1 MSVDYSAI
9 LRGIYQKDPKT
20 WKAEEEDH
28 QAIISNSL
36 GWVDLVERMRPHLDE
51 LVAFGEEIR
60 DRFETVVLLGMGG
73 SSLCPE
79 VYKRTFGT
87 IDEWPEL
94 IVLDSVVPET
104 VRAVE
109 DEIDLARTVFIVAS
123 KSGSTIEPMSLYK
136 RFRGLLAEQG
146 KSPGEH
152 FVAVTDPGSPLESMA
167 KEQNFR
173 RVFLNFSDIGGRYS
187 ALSFFGMVPAA
198 MVGYDVHKLLE
209 RADRAFRACSP
220 DVAPAANPAW
230 LLGSMAGRA
239 TIEGA
244 DKLTL
249 VMPEP
254 LASTGLWIEQLVAES
269 TGKEGTGVVPIAGEP
284 VLNAS
289 SYGRDRAFVVT
300 RLRGDSPSW
309 IDELRS
315 SHPILELQITDT
327 YDVSWL
333 FVVWEIATAVMGA
346 FLEIDPFD
354 QPNVEDAK
362 IQAKRALGEPAETAF
377 GSAEDAAALLK
388 DLTPGNYLGLLIYGD
403 ETDARNQKIAEL
415 RESAGKSAGVA
426 TTAGYGPRYLHS
438 TGQLHKGGPDEGAF
452 IIITRDDPEEMQV
465 HGENYTLNQLALAQ
479 AVGDRR
485 ALEAAGRRVVHL
497 HGPSIDELLSGLAR
511 SAADL

>member
-1 MSVDYSAI
+1 MSVQYPAVLHAI
-9 LRGIYQKDPKT
+9 YEKDATT
-20 WKAEEEDH
+20 WKPESEEH
-28 QAIISNSL
+28 QSIIRNSL

-51 LVAFGEEIR
+51 LVSFGEEIR
-60 DRFETVVLLGMGG
+60 DRFDTVVLLGMGG

-79 VYKRTFGT
+79 VYGRTFGR
-87 IDEWPEL
+87 IEGWPEL

-104 VRAVE
+104 VRDIE
-109 DEIDLARTVFIVAS
+109 ESIDLERTVFIVAS
-123 KSGSTIEPMSLYK
+123 KSGSTIEPSSLYK

-152 FVAVTDPGSPLESMA
+152 FVAVTDPGSPLASMA

-173 RVFLNFSDIGGRYS
+173 RVFLNFDDIGGRYS

-198 MVGYDVHKLLE
+198 MVGYDIHKLLD
-209 RADRAFRACSP
+209 RADRAFQACSP
-220 DVAPAANPAW
+220 DIAHAANPAW

-244 DKLTL
+244 NKLTL
-249 VMPEP
+249 IMPEA
-254 LASTGLWIEQLVAES
+254 LSSVGLWIEQLVAES

-284 VLNAS
+284 VLDAS

-300 RLRGDSPSW
+300 RLGGTSPAW
-309 IDELRS
+309 IDPLRS

-333 FVVWEIATAVMGA
+333 FVVWELATAIMGA

-362 IQAKRALGEPAETAF
+362 IQAKRALGEPAETSF
-377 GSAEDAAALLK
+377 GSLDEAETLLR
-388 DLTPGNYLGLLIYGD
+388 DLSAGDYLGILIYGD
-403 ETDARNQKIAEL
+403 ETEERNDTTGKL
-415 RESAGKSAGVA
+415 REAIGAARDVA

-438 TGQLHKGGPDEGAF
+438 TGQLHKGGAGEGAF
-452 IIITRDDPEEMQV
+452 IILTKDDPDPMEV
-465 HGENYTLNQLALAQ
+465 HGETYTLNRLALAQ

-497 HGPSIDELLSGLAR
+497 HGKSIDALLDDLTRLATK
-511 SAADL
+511 L